1 MDPDPT
7 TTNTTAAAS
16 ARALMERCDTLGAI
30 SEEPDRRT
38 RRYATPAMREVNA
51 LVADW
56 MRGAGMSVWQDA
68 IGNLIGRYEAASDT
82 AEQGA
87 GPKTLLLGSHLDTV
101 RDAGRYDGPLGV
113 LVGLAA
119 IERLHARGERL
130 PYALE
135 LYAFADEE
143 GLRYATGYLGSR
155 VVAGAF
161 DPADLAAT
169 DTDGIQLE
177 QAIRDFGGDP
187 AALADA
193 ARATADLLGYV
204 EVHIEQGPVLE
215 AQGLPVGVVSAI
227 QGQSRI
233 SVTCAGEAGHAGT
246 VPMAL
251 RRDALAAAAEF
262 VLAAE
267 RVAHETGGLVATV
280 GQLAVEPGASNV
292 IPGHATLSLDV
303 RHRED
308 ATRKQALVQLQAAAE
323 AAGNR
328 RNV

>member
-119 IERLHARGERL
+119 VE
-130 PYALE
+130 E
-135 LYAFADEE
+135 LRAQRIKFPFHVEIAGFSDE
-143 GLRYATGYLGSR
+143 
-155 VVAGAF
+155 
-161 DPADLAAT
+161 
-169 DTDGIQLE
+169 
-177 QAIRDFGGDP
+177 
-187 AALADA
+187 
-193 ARATADLLGYV
+193 
-204 EVHIEQGPVLE
+204 
-215 AQGLPVGVVSAI
+215 
-227 QGQSRI
+227 
-233 SVTCAGEAGHAGT
+233 
-246 VPMAL
+246 
-251 RRDALAAAAEF
+251 
-262 VLAAE
+262 
-267 RVAHETGGLVATV
+267 
-280 GQLAVEPGASNV
+280 
-292 IPGHATLSLDV
+292 
-303 RHRED
+303 
-308 ATRKQALVQLQAAAE
+308 
-323 AAGNR
+323 
-328 RNV
+328 